1 MANKPPIR
9 VICPGR
15 TFRRD
20 TTDATHSA
28 NFHQIE
34 GLYVD
39 TVPVSLADLKST
51 LAHFAREMMGPSVQ
65 VRFRPHFF
73 PFTEP
78 SVEVDFSCHV
88 CKGKG
93 CAVCKQSGWIEVA
106 GAGIVDTRVY
116 KRVGYDEE
124 CYGYA
129 FGMGVER
136 IAMIK
141 HGVTDLRLLYAGDLR
156 YLKEFL

>member
-1 MANKPPIR
+1 M
-9 VICPGR
+9 
-15 TFRRD
+15 
-20 TTDATHSA
+20 
-28 NFHQIE
+28 
-34 GLYVD
+34 
-39 TVPVSLADLKST
+39 SLADLKAT

-78 SVEVDFSCHV
+78 SVEVDFACHV

-156 YLKEFL
+156 YLREFL